1 MKAARMGTMKLK
13 ARLPVLLKKAARGV
27 EEPKAAVPAAPP
39 SSRKDRAMTMPPPM
53 TKGSMWD
60 TPFIRCL

>member
-1 MKAARMGTMKLK
+1 MGTMKLK
-13 ARLPVLLKKAARGV
+13 AMFPALLKKAGRAQ

-39 SSRKDRAMTMPPPM
+39 SSRKDSAMMMPPPM